1 MRWRQTRV
9 TPWNVGIFPIFSSF
23 LKPLCR
29 VSPKFQSR
37 RSDTDLF
44 ALFQH
49 FAVSCP
55 ARLLHCRAILRARG
69 VPLDLCLC
77 HTLPQCVTLC
87 HSGLP
92 LDLCSGAT
100 LLYHTEASSKT
111 TTLCHTQF
119 NSISWCGVL
128 WRSRLVPWADN
139 YYWGPPLQSVG
150 TAQ

>member
-9 TPWNVGIFPIFSSF
+9 TPWNVGICPFFFSF

-87 HSGLP
+87 HSALP
-92 LDLCSGAT
+92 YCVKL
-100 LLYHTEASSKT
+100 H
-111 TTLCHTQF
+111 CH
-119 NSISWCGVL
+119 
-128 WRSRLVPWADN
+128 
-139 YYWGPPLQSVG
+139 
-150 TAQ
+150 